1 MPPVPPYCDFK
12 NRQGL
17 SLGIS
22 VSGKYYLVDTKS
34 SENVGLDEYLDSCCS
49 SGEDCIKLSVLYS
62 EAKNTNKNTQAKDM
76 CLDYQFNSDNY
87 SPDLHLTVL
96 PEFIYTEPKVMSEV
110 VEVVNRQPEDLPSD
124 INIVDSLTALAAS
137 AALIIGI
144 MQNARAKKR
153 ELESAKCCS
162 ESKFNIERLDSK
174 LSELDKRIDSARVKD
189 NKALHAEMYEH
200 YKELKELKEDS
211 DELKDILQKVVERL
225 KA

>member
-96 PEFIYTEPKVMSEV
+96 PEFIYTEPKVMSGV
-110 VEVVNRQPEDLPSD
+110 VEVVNQQPEDLPSD
-124 INIVDSLTALAAS
+124 INVVDSLTALAAS

-144 MQNARAKKR
+144 VQNARAKKR

-162 ESKFNIERLDSK
+162 ESKLNIERLDSK
-174 LSELDKRIDSARVKD
+174 LAELDKRIDSAREKD

>member
-22 VSGKYYLVDTKS
+22 TSGKYYLVDTKS

-62 EAKNTNKNTQAKDM
+62 EAKNTNKNTKAKDM

-110 VEVVNRQPEDLPSD
+110 VEVVNQQPEDLPSD

-137 AALIIGI
+137 AALILGVV
-144 MQNARAKKR
+144 QNARAKKR

-162 ESKFNIERLDSK
+162 ESKLNIERLDSK
-174 LSELDKRIDSARVKD
+174 LAELDKRIDSARTKD

>member
-34 SENVGLDEYLDSCCS
+34 SENVVLDEYLDSCCS

-87 SPDLHLTVL
+87 SPDLQLAVL
-96 PEFIYTEPKVMSEV
+96 PEFIYTEPKIMSEV
-110 VEVVNRQPEDLPSD
+110 VEVVKQQPEDLPSD
-124 INIVDSLTALAAS
+124 INVVDSLTALAAS
-137 AALIIGI
+137 AALILGVV
-144 MQNARAKKR
+144 QNARAKKR

-162 ESKFNIERLDSK
+162 ESKLNIERLDSK
-174 LSELDKRIDSARVKD
+174 LAELDKRIDSARTKD